1 VTRLWVGQCGVQFPA
16 GVRDFVVFR
25 SVQAASRA
33 SSASYLMGTEGLFPQ
48 GKSGQTT
55 LIPEK

>member
-1 VTRLWVGQCGVQFPA
+1 VTRLWLGQYGVQFPA
-16 GVRDFVVFR
+16 EVRDFVLFQ
-25 SVQAASRA
+25 SVLAASRA
-33 SSASYLMGTEGLFPQ
+33 YSASYLIGTEGLFPQ